1 MAFRSELVLP
11 CGVFAVLTNPYN
23 SMKLD
28 KSIVERRIDLMA
40 AEGVVS
46 FSDIA

>member
-1 MAFRSELVLP
+1 MFTVLR
-11 CGVFAVLTNPYN
+11 NPN

-46 FSDIA
+46 FSDIT